1 MTPTMDHV
9 LHICTRYLRGGSEAR
24 IRDMMNALP
33 EVDHHLILGAESD
46 ADLAR
51 RQLPARKVSVEP
63 LLSRTISPH
72 RDLACL
78 LRLRSV
84 IKETQPTVTV
94 THQSKAGVLGRLAA
108 WSRGVPVVHSLSMAS
123 FGPGYSRLQDL
134 IFRAVELALSPI
146 TTGYLVVGE
155 DLVDRF
161 AGIGIPREKFS
172 VVRSGVRL
180 SGTDADRPTLR
191 ARLGDRWGV
200 SVEIPWLVYVGSLE
214 RRKNVTVLP
223 RLMNQIREVAGEE
236 AAHLFIAGEGPLR
249 SEIESARDADDL
261 TGSITLT
268 GYVEDAIDYIHAAD
282 VVVLLSSAEG
292 MPQTLVQAAAVGTP
306 FVAFDVDGIQ
316 ELLRAGASGS
326 TTKPGDLTM
335 FVDDV
340 LRYLRCGHR
349 GQGIDTA
356 PWSAEIVEQG
366 YSEFFRDLRNII
378 K

>member
-1 MTPTMDHV
+1 MPPRMDHV

-33 EVDHHLILGAESD
+33 EADHHLILGAESD

-63 LLSRTISPH
+63 LLGRTISPH

-84 IKETQPTVTV
+84 IKETQPTVIV
-94 THQSKAGVLGRLAA
+94 THQSKAGALGRLAA
-108 WSRGVPVVHSLSMAS
+108 WSRGVPVIHSLSMAS
-123 FGPGYSRLQDL
+123 FGLGYSRLQDL
-134 IFRAVELALSPI
+134 IFRAVERALSQI

-161 AGIGIPREKFS
+161 VGIGIPREKFS

-180 SGTDADRPTLR
+180 IGADADRPTLR
-191 ARLGDRWGV
+191 VRLSDRWGV
-200 SVEIPWLVYVGSLE
+200 SAEIPWLVYVGSLE
-214 RRKNVTVLP
+214 RRKNVTLLP
-223 RLMNQIREVAGEE
+223 RLMNQIREVAGEG

-249 SEIESARDADDL
+249 SEIESATEADNL

-282 VVVLLSSAEG
+282 VVVLLSSVEG
-292 MPQTLVQAAAVGTP
+292 MPQILVQAAAIGTP
-306 FVAFDVDGIQ
+306 FVAFEVDGTH
-316 ELLRAGASGS
+316 ELLRAGASG
-326 TTKPGDLTM
+326 TITEPGDLAM
-335 FVDDV
+335 FVDNV
-340 LRYLRCGHR
+340 LEYLRRGER
-349 GQGIDTA
+349 GQGIDVS
-356 PWSAEIVEQG
+356 PWSAEIIEQG
-366 YSEFFRDLRNII
+366 YSDFFRDLPGFIQ
-378 K
+378 